1 MEPRENFKKIRQ
13 ELGLSQSQMAKDLG
27 VSKELV
33 SQIETGQKDIS
44 ANTLNSLSSLLEKR
58 RTSFF
63 DKYKRGQRL
72 SHIVGELR
80 ELGYSLPQLRDEIFK
95 VKGSFLSSM
104 YFGLAEIPKT
114 ILDQLTGL
122 NVNLDYL
129 DEGTLPII
137 LGAKDVNNVR
147 VFRVPILLDD
157 DILSQLLNL
166 EAKNNPGK
174 IEIDTL
180 TPGIDGFVC
189 FNAPKFYKL
198 PEGDCQLGI
207 QKVDK
212 FEPGIFL
219 CRISFTVFLVYS
231 ETGTEITKSLQI
243 AGDKEKFNPL
253 NISQR
258 FLVREVRYGL
268 N

>member
-122 NVNLDYL
+122 NVNLD
-129 DEGTLPII
+129 
-137 LGAKDVNNVR
+137 
-147 VFRVPILLDD
+147 
-157 DILSQLLNL
+157 
-166 EAKNNPGK
+166 
-174 IEIDTL
+174 
-180 TPGIDGFVC
+180 
-189 FNAPKFYKL
+189 
-198 PEGDCQLGI
+198 
-207 QKVDK
+207 
-212 FEPGIFL
+212 
-219 CRISFTVFLVYS
+219 
-231 ETGTEITKSLQI
+231 
-243 AGDKEKFNPL
+243 
-253 NISQR
+253 
-258 FLVREVRYGL
+258 
-268 N
+268 